1 MVSCINIG
9 LGLNEDVVYTAMLL
23 LLMRLQDSE
32 NPVCGCDAETHIVV
46 LFYIDSLTPQVN

>member
-1 MVSCINIG
+1 MRM
-9 LGLNEDVVYTAMLL
+9 LLEAAYTAMLL